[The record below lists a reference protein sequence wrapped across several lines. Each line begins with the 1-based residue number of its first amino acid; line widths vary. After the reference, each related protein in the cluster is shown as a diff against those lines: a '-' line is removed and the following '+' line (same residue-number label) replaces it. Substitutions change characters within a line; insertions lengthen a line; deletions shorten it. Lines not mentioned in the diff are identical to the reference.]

1 VSVGDD
7 EEGEDATAVVNVIS
21 VPICEAAPS
30 SWGRTIKD
38 SLEHGPIIDLQETLG
53 HELSAE

>member
-1 VSVGDD
+1 VSVGAD
-7 EEGEDATAVVNVIS
+7 EEGEDEIAEVNAIS
-21 VPICEAAPS
+21 MPVREAAPS

-38 SLEHGPIIDLQETLG
+38 YLEHGPFIDLQETLG